1 MRATKEAKEDH
12 LDRLWKE
19 ARGKEGLQNKL
30 SKGHRDWG
38 LLGVVEPSSPSKPA
52 ASSVGRRAER
62 TANRRKT
69 GREGIDRSPPRHQ
82 RGTGQRRDQ
91 EGPSRA
97 QSTVSPPGRSCRR
110 TEKASRIQEQR
121 NADLRGLL
129 RARMR
134 GRDSRRP
141 AGSVRAARVACAKLG
156 SEITPEVK
164 ARGSLPGEQLTPN
177 VRREVFRSQGESPCR
192 ANHCTREPD
201 PLRNA
206 GRTASGQSKESRQK
220 ERGTPQR
227 EANRHTGR

>member
-1 MRATKEAKEDH
+1 MRATKEAKENH

-19 ARGKEGLQNKL
+19 ARGKEGLQNKF
-30 SKGHRDWG
+30 SEGHRDWG
-38 LLGVVEPSSPSKPA
+38 RLGVEPSGPSKPA

-82 RGTGQRRDQ
+82 RGAGQRRDQ
-91 EGPSRA
+91 GGPGRA
-97 QSTVSPPGRSCRR
+97 ESIVSPPGRSCRR

-121 NADLRGLL
+121 NTDLRGLL

-177 VRREVFRSQGESPCR
+177 VRREVFRGQGESPRR
-192 ANHCTREPD
+192 AEHSTRNKK
-201 PLRNA
+201 R
-206 GRTASGQSKESRQK
+206 RT
-220 ERGTPQR
+220 P
-227 EANRHTGR
+227 